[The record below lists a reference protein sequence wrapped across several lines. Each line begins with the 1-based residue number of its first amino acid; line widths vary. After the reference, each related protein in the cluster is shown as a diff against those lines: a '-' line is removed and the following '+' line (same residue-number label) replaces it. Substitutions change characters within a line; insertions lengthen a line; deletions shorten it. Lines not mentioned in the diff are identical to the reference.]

1 MESIL
6 SFYLNMS
13 LEMKAKLADLCS
25 TYDHLPFHIS
35 YGEFVIIVNSMSESV
50 ACVFNAKS
58 KNSSPGPKLCR
69 CSLTFLSSFYSMT
82 HFEFPFK

>member
-1 MESIL
+1 MSEKSNNL
-6 SFYLNMS
+6 MSFFAIHVPLI
-13 LEMKAKLADLCS
+13 
-25 TYDHLPFHIS
+25 DHLPFHIS

-69 CSLTFLSSFYSMT
+69 FSLTFLSSFYSMT